1 MYYIVVTTNE
11 NKFNFYY
18 ENAIDTKEEMEVLIA
33 GLKEKLETENII
45 IDFIYPL
52 VGRSDVWR
60 RLWLGYN
67 QRSY

>member
-52 VGRSDVWR
+52 VGRSDV
-60 RLWLGYN
+60 
-67 QRSY
+67 